1 MNRMKNRLKV
11 WVGVGTYALV
21 SVGGGV
27 MPGVV
32 ADEAR
37 AEGTGTET
45 VLIGQGAVCRPM
57 AVDGGG
63 EGGEG
68 GEGGA
73 IIAPRPAPTVVL
85 APEQQFSDRQIVTD
99 FVDQLVVPNY
109 QQLTQYSAELSGAIA
124 AFVNEPSEITL
135 SNARQAW
142 LATRHTWEQSEA
154 FAFGP
159 AATLGLDAE
168 LDDWPLNET
177 DVVAVIESAD
187 ALTPDYVANLQ
198 TSQKGFHAIA
208 FLLFGTEAN
217 KPLNAFTERELEY
230 LAAIGP
236 VFDDTANALLLSWTE
251 GIDGFPAYR
260 DEFIKAG
267 ESSSAYLT
275 VQDAGE
281 EIVQGILG
289 ILDELG
295 NVKIGEALATQN
307 PFLLESRFAQS
318 SLQDFADNLL
328 SVQNVYLGQ
337 YLPSNSQGRGL
348 QTFVATIDPALD
360 AEIQAQMQVAQRAIA
375 AIPGP
380 IEVTLCDPSAHPQI
394 EAAIESVLALF
405 DTFEQRVLPL
415 VQQ

>member
-1 MNRMKNRLKV
+1 MKNRLKV

-21 SVGGGV
+21 CAGGIV
-27 MPGVV
+27 TTEVV
-32 ADEAR
+32 AGEAI
-37 AEGTGTET
+37 AEGTGTGT
-45 VLIGQGAVCRPM
+45 VLMGQGGACRPI

-73 IIAPRPAPTVVL
+73 IVAPRPAPTVVL
-85 APEQQFSDRQIVTD
+85 APGQQFGDRQIVAD
-99 FVDQLVVPNY
+99 FVDRLIVPNY
-109 QQLTQYSAELSGAIA
+109 EQLTQRSGELSAAIA
-124 AFVNEPSEITL
+124 AFVQTPTEATL
-135 SNARQAW
+135 ASARRAW
-142 LATRHTWEQSEA
+142 LATRQPWEQSEA

-159 AATLGLDAE
+159 AASLGLDAE

-177 DVVAVIESAD
+177 DVIAVLKSAD

-208 FLLFGTEAN
+208 FLLFGTDAN
-217 KPLNAFTERELEY
+217 KPLDAFTERELEY
-230 LAAIGP
+230 LAAIAP
-236 VFDDTANALLLSWTE
+236 AFDDTANALLLSWTE

-260 DEFIKAG
+260 EEFVNAG
-267 ESSSAYLT
+267 EGSGVYLT

-295 NVKIGEALATQN
+295 NVKMGEALATQN

-328 SVQNVYLGQ
+328 SAQNAYLGQ
-337 YLPSNSQGRGL
+337 FPPSSSRGRGL
-348 QTFVATIDPALD
+348 QSFVATIDPALD
-360 AEIQAQMQVAQRAIA
+360 AEIQAQMQVAQRAIS

-394 EAAIESVLALF
+394 EAAMESVLALF
-405 DTFEQRVLPL
+405 DIFEQRVLPL

>member
-1 MNRMKNRLKV
+1 MPE
-11 WVGVGTYALV
+11 GVAGKAI
-21 SVGGGV
+21 G
-27 MPGVV
+27 
-32 ADEAR
+32 
-37 AEGTGTET
+37 EGTGTEP
-45 VLIGQGAVCRPM
+45 VLIGQGAACRPL

-68 GEGGA
+68 GEGNA
-73 IIAPRPAPTVVL
+73 IMAPRPAPTVVL
-85 APEQQFSDRQIVTD
+85 APGQQFSDRQIVTD
-99 FVDQLVVPNY
+99 FVDRLIVPNY
-109 QQLTQYSAELSGAIA
+109 QQLTQHSAELSDAIA
-124 AFVNEPSEITL
+124 AFAQEPSEMTL
-135 SNARQAW
+135 SNARQTW
-142 LATRHTWEQSEA
+142 LATRHPWEQSEA

-159 AATLGLDAE
+159 AASLGLDAE

-177 DVVAVIESAD
+177 DVIAVLESAD

-208 FLLFGTEAN
+208 FLLFGTDAN
-217 KPLNAFTERELEY
+217 KPLDAFTERELEY

-236 VFDDTANALLLSWTE
+236 VFDDTANALLLSWTV

-260 DEFIKAG
+260 DEFVNAG
-267 ESSSAYLT
+267 EGSGAYLT

-295 NVKIGEALATQN
+295 NIKIGEALASQN

-318 SLQDFADNLL
+318 SLQDFADNLV
-328 SVQNVYLGQ
+328 SAQNAYLGH
-337 YLPSNSQGRGL
+337 YPPSSSRGRGL
-348 QTFVATIDPALD
+348 QSFVATIDPALD
-360 AEIQAQMQVAQRAIA
+360 AEIQAQMQVAQQAIA

-380 IEVTLCDPSAHPQI
+380 IEVTLCDPSAQPQI
-394 EAAIESVLALF
+394 EAAMESVLALF